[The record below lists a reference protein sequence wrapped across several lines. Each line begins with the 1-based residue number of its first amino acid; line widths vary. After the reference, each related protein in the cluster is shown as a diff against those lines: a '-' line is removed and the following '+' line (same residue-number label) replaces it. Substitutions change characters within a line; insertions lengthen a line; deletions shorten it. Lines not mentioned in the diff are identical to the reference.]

1 MLILEYL
8 LWYRN
13 IFSDI
18 SEWHLKMEYENGIG
32 SEKKS
37 GIDFHGSEGGD
48 ASETKLV
55 SSKALK
61 FKNLILNV

>member
-1 MLILEYL
+1 MLIREYL

-18 SEWHLKMEYENGIG
+18 SEWHLKMEYENGIE

-37 GIDFHGSEGGD
+37 GFDFRELTEG
-48 ASETKLV
+48 
-55 SSKALK
+55 
-61 FKNLILNV
+61 ILNSFLKDFEGKKEFSWK